1 MLDDEACVALDLCGI
16 LVVADGRGGVEP
28 NSKQKASTTLA
39 TTRVWKVHT
48 WFLTLDLPTAVS
60 LDRGWLQQDSI

>member
-28 NSKQKASTTLA
+28 NSKQKASLHLSQ
-39 TTRVWKVHT
+39 R
-48 WFLTLDLPTAVS
+48 
-60 LDRGWLQQDSI
+60 RGFGEFTHGF